1 MPKNSQQRKQEQA
14 KKQSS
19 PKNSRKAAPA
29 PEPEIEEELPIAD
42 IDTRNFDYQRT
53 DLNKLPEAEIRAHK
67 KAMDSGY
74 QKNFVGKDNPS
85 F

>member
-1 MPKNSQQRKQEQA
+1 MA
-14 KKQSS
+14 KQSI
-19 PKNSRKAAPA
+19 PDKNSRRAAPA
-29 PEPEIEEELPIAD
+29 PAPEAEAPEELPIAN
-42 IDTRNFDYQRT
+42 IDTRNFDYQTT

-74 QKNFVGKDNPS
+74 QKNFVGKDDPN